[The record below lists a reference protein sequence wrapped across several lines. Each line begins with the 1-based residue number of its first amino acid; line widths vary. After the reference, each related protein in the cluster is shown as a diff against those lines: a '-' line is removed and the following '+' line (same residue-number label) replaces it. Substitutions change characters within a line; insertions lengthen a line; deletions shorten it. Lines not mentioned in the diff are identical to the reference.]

1 MFESCIAEQHGK
13 ALRFYRLVFIGLS
26 QIIPASKIPCFID
39 KVSRKS

>member
-13 ALRFYRLVFIGLS
+13 ALSFDRVVFLGLR
-26 QIIPASKIPCFID
+26 QIIPASKIPYFID